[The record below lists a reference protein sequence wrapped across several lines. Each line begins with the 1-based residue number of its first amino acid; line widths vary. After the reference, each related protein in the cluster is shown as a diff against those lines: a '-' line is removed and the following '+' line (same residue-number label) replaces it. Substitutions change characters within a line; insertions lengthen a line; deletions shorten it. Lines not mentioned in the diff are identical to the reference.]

1 MNSERSY
8 SWTIIFLL
16 ERYAVAVDSNDPH
29 KGGDNAV
36 ETTNQS
42 GGILSRFAQGQN
54 IDEPLA
60 ESTSSGI
67 DYYEADGL
75 GSITSLTNG
84 VGTVAQ
90 TYTYDSFGNTT
101 AGDRCA
107 MQARR
112 RRLRRRSRDTRCFSI
127 LSTVE
132 GLPRSGSEISRC
144 TCSGITT

>member
-1 MNSERSY
+1 
-8 SWTIIFLL
+8 
-16 ERYAVAVDSNDPH
+16 
-29 KGGDNAV
+29 V

-42 GGILSRFAQGQN
+42 GGVLCRFAQGQN

-90 TYTYDSFGNTT
+90 SYTYDSFGKTT
-101 AGDRCA
+101 H
-107 MQARR
+107 
-112 RRLRRRSRDTRCFSI
+112 
-127 LSTVE
+127 ST
-132 GLPRSGSEISRC
+132 GSLANPSPKW
-144 TCSGITT
+144 TCVALVGCESQNEVSTS